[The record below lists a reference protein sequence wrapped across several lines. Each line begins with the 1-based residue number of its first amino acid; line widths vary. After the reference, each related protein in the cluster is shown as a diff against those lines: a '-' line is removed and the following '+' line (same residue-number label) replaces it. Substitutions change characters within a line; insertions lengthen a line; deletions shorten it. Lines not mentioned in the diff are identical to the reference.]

1 MEGLLWILL
10 TSVGD
15 VAHKKGGHWFNRY
28 YWSVVPELGFSR
40 NSAANNLP
48 ANMEDMGDPVPSH
61 SWEDSLEKE
70 MVTHALFLPRDI
82 DRGLW

>member
-1 MEGLLWILL
+1 
-10 TSVGD
+10 
-15 VAHKKGGHWFNRY
+15 
-28 YWSVVPELGFSR
+28 
-40 NSAANNLP
+40 
-48 ANMEDMGDPVPSH
+48 MEDMGDPVPSH